1 MMKQLVLSEWLL
13 TQLNEGKHLGQA
25 KFPARMPNHRR
36 VYETIRRA
44 ITEQVLPSGARLPS
58 TRELAIDLNVSRNT
72 ILAAFDQLL
81 DEGYVAAKTGSGTY
95 VCYNQTDALFK
106 LAGVSYNQTDAL
118 FKLAGASFKQTDALY
133 KQTENLSQ
141 NIGTINTLKNEADVE
156 LSKRGLAASGSPN
169 SYLSNHPNNHPNNH
183 EVQPFT
189 PGKDDYSR
197 FPIALW
203 RRLLNRQWRTLDP
216 ALLDS
221 SHDGGYLPLRQAIA
235 DYLRVSRAVN
245 LTVEQ
250 VLITSGTQQSID
262 LCARLLTDH
271 NDCAWVENPCYWAA
285 RRVLEVNGLQLHP
298 IAVDNEGMA
307 PNSEDFRVKPR
318 LIYTTPSHQ
327 YPKGMVMS
335 YGRRRLLLDYAENSN
350 AWIIEDDYDSEFR
363 FEGRPISSLQ
373 GMDQHGR
380 VLYLGTFSKVMY
392 PGIRL
397 GYIVVPLQ
405 LVSAFKNGLYELQR
419 PGQVMIQA
427 AMADFIEEGHFA
439 SHIRRLKQTYAER
452 LRLLQAALASVASV
466 GARLSPVDSG
476 LHLVVEFDANIDD
489 AKVAELAAQQ
499 GLRVYPLSN
508 YCMGEQREKGLIVG
522 YAYAATEHITEY
534 GNLLA
539 EVIRNSLTT

>member
-1 MMKQLVLSEWLL
+1 MKQLILAEWLL
-13 TQLNEGKHLGQA
+13 TQLSQTQ
-25 KFPARMPNHRR
+25 FPARMPNHRR
-36 VYETIRRA
+36 LYETIRQA
-44 ITEQVLPSGARLPS
+44 ITEQVLPSGSRLPS
-58 TRELAIDLNVSRNT
+58 TRSLADDLSVSRNT

-95 VCYNQTDALFK
+95 V
-106 LAGVSYNQTDAL
+106 SY
-118 FKLAGASFKQTDALY
+118 KQTDAFY
-133 KQTENLSQ
+133 KLTESLAKNNDTIKLLKSEDNLGISR
-141 NIGTINTLKNEADVE
+141 
-156 LSKRGLAASGSPN
+156 RGLTASDSAN
-169 SYLSNHPNNHPNNH
+169 SH
-183 EVQPFT
+183 EIQPFT
-189 PGKDDYSR
+189 PGEDDYSR

-203 RRLLNRQWRTLDP
+203 RRLLNRHWRALDP
-216 ALLDS
+216 AMLDS
-221 SHDGGYLPLRQAIA
+221 SHDGGYWPLRQSIA

-245 LTVEQ
+245 LTVDQ

-262 LCARLLTDH
+262 LCARLLSDH

-298 IAVDNEGMA
+298 VAVDNEGMA
-307 PNSEDFRVKPR
+307 PTTADFRVTPR

-335 YGRRRLLLDYAENSN
+335 YGRRRLLLDYAQSSK

-397 GYIVVPLQ
+397 GYMVIPPQ
-405 LVSAFKNGLYELQR
+405 LVDTFKNGLYELQR

-427 AMADFIEEGHFA
+427 ALADFIEEGHFA
-439 SHIRRLKQTYAER
+439 SHIRRMRQTYAER
-452 LRLLQAALASVASV
+452 RRLLQTALAPIASA

-476 LHLVVEFDANIDD
+476 LHLVVEFDSKIDD
-489 AKVAELAAQQ
+489 ISVAAKAADI
-499 GLRVYPLSN
+499 GLRVYPLSH
-508 YCMGEQREKGLIVG
+508 YCIGNQPEKGLIIG
-522 YAYAATEHITEY
+522 YAYSATESISHY
-534 GNLLA
+534 GNMLA
-539 EVIRNSLTT
+539 EVIQTALSK

>member
-1 MMKQLVLSEWLL
+1 MKQLVLSEWLL
-13 TQLNEGKHLGQA
+13 TQLNEGKYLGQA

-36 VYETIRRA
+36 IYETIRRA
-44 ITEQVLPSGARLPS
+44 ITEQVLPSGSRLPS
-58 TRELAIDLNVSRNT
+58 TRELAADLNVSRNT

-81 DEGYVAAKTGSGTY
+81 DEGYVSAKTGSGTY
-95 VCYNQTDALFK
+95 VCYKQTDASFKRTDNLQEQTDALFK
-106 LAGVSYNQTDAL
+106 ITV
-118 FKLAGASFKQTDALY
+118 ASFKQI
-133 KQTENLSQ
+133 EHLSSNQ
-141 NIGTINTLKNEADVE
+141 NIGIAPKIESNTA
-156 LSKRGLAASGSPN
+156 LSKRGLAASDSPN
-169 SYLSNHPNNHPNNH
+169 SHPNNH

-189 PGKDDYSR
+189 PGEDDYSR

-203 RRLLNRQWRTLDP
+203 RRLLNRHWRALNPT
-216 ALLDS
+216 LLDS

-245 LTVEQ
+245 LTVNQ

-271 NDCAWVENPCYWAA
+271 NDYAWVENPCYWAA
-285 RRVLEVNGLQLHP
+285 RRVLEINGLHLHP
-298 IAVDNEGMA
+298 IAVDAEGMA
-307 PNSEDFRVKPR
+307 PSTEDFRIKPR

-327 YPKGMVMS
+327 YPKGIVMS
-335 YGRRRLLLDYAENSN
+335 YGRRRLLLDYAQNSN

-397 GYIVVPLQ
+397 GYMVVPLP
-405 LVSAFKNGLYELQR
+405 LVDALKNGLYELQR

-427 AMADFIEEGHFA
+427 ALADFIEEGHFT
-439 SHIRRLKQTYAER
+439 SHIRRLKQIYGER
-452 LRLLQAALASVASV
+452 RRLLQTALAPIASA
-466 GARLSPVDSG
+466 GARLSMADSG
-476 LHLVVEFDANIDD
+476 LHLVVEFDLHVDD
-489 AKVAELAAQQ
+489 VQVAQMAAQQ

-508 YCMGEQREKGLIVG
+508 YCMGENLEKGLIVG
-522 YAYAATEHITEY
+522 YAYAATENITQY
-534 GNLLA
+534 GHVLA
-539 EVIRNSLTT
+539 EVIQNALRK

>member
-1 MMKQLVLSEWLL
+1 MKQLILAEWLL
-13 TQLNEGKHLGQA
+13 TQLSQT
-25 KFPARMPNHRR
+25 KFPMHMPNHRR
-36 VYETIRRA
+36 LYETIRQA
-44 ITEQVLPSGARLPS
+44 ITEQVLPSGSRLPS
-58 TRELAIDLNVSRNT
+58 TRSLAADLAVSRNT

-95 VCYNQTDALFK
+95 VCYKQTEAF
-106 LAGVSYNQTDAL
+106 Y
-118 FKLAGASFKQTDALY
+118 KQTDSFS
-133 KQTENLSQ
+133 KNSDIIKPFNTE
-141 NIGTINTLKNEADVE
+141 INFGI
-156 LSKRGLAASGSPN
+156 SRRGVTASDSAN
-169 SYLSNHPNNHPNNH
+169 SH
-183 EVQPFT
+183 EIQPFT
-189 PGKDDYSR
+189 PGDDDYSR

-203 RRLLNRQWRTLDP
+203 RRLLNRHWRALDP
-216 ALLDS
+216 AMLDS
-221 SHDGGYLPLRQAIA
+221 SHDGGYWPLRQSIA

-245 LTVEQ
+245 LTVDQ

-262 LCARLLTDH
+262 LCARLLSDH

-285 RRVLEVNGLQLHP
+285 RRVLEVNGLNLHP
-298 IAVDNEGMA
+298 ISIDSEGMA
-307 PNSEDFRVKPR
+307 PSTADFRIKPR

-335 YGRRRLLLDYAENSN
+335 YGRRRLLLDFAQDSN

-397 GYIVVPLQ
+397 GYMVIPPQ
-405 LVSAFKNGLYELQR
+405 LVEAFKNGLYELQR

-427 AMADFIEEGHFA
+427 ALADFIEEGHFA
-439 SHIRRLKQTYAER
+439 SHIRRMRQTYAER
-452 LRLLQAALASVASV
+452 RRLLQAALAPIAKV

-489 AKVAELAAQQ
+489 VRVAEMAAAQD
-499 GLRVYPLSN
+499 LRVYPLSH
-508 YCMGEQREKGLIVG
+508 YCLGNQPEKGLIIG
-522 YAYAATEHITEY
+522 YAYAATEQITQY

-539 EVIRNSLTT
+539 EVIQAALKSLPEKE